1 MYNNNPYDK
10 NDPMLEDIM
19 KIVEK
24 NTKSLKQEYID
35 AAKAAGKEARGL
47 SLADRREVF
56 KKHIRHAQE
65 ACGTM
70 MGATEYP
77 QFDAIANEAMHSGEW
92 FNKW

>member
-1 MYNNNPYDK
+1 MYKKNRFDA

-35 AAKAAGKEARGL
+35 AAKAAGKESKGL
-47 SLADRREVF
+47 SLADRKEVF
-56 KKHIRHAQE
+56 KKHIRQAQE

-70 MGATEYP
+70 MGATEYT
-77 QFDAIANEAMHSGEW
+77 QFDAIAIEAMNSGE
-92 FNKW
+92 

>member
-1 MYNNNPYDK
+1 MYKKNRFDR

-35 AAKAAGKEARGL
+35 AAKAAGKESKGL
-47 SLADRREVF
+47 SLADRKEVF
-56 KKHIRHAQE
+56 KKHIQQAQE

-70 MGATEYP
+70 MGATEYT
-77 QFDAIANEAMHSGEW
+77 QFDAIAIEAMNSGE
-92 FNKW
+92 